1 MATASLP
8 LKFEEKMISYHEL
21 IGGAVLFLIAFVEWR
36 YFKFYPLEAGIFI
49 DVSGRS
55 KEDLQL
61 FNQLQN
67 YITTQSDGSHTVYEV
82 FY

>member
-8 LKFEEKMISYHEL
+8 LNFDAKIISYHKL
-21 IGGAVLFLIAFVEWR
+21 IGGAVLFVIGFVEWR